1 MNRLVIVSNRVPV
14 PSAGMQAGGLAVALG
29 DLMDKRGGMW
39 FGWSGQIANGPSG
52 AVRVQQEGGVDYATV
67 DLTQDEHDRYYGNFS
82 NGVLW
87 PLLHTMPDLIQY
99 DRHDARVYREVNERM
114 AALLQPL
121 LRPYDIIW
129 VHDYHLLSL
138 PAALRACGVRNPI
151 GFFLHIPF
159 AAPDLM
165 TTAPEMAGLVRG
177 VLSADLIGFQT
188 ENDLLNFATTA
199 EILTGAAR
207 TPGNTLLVGGRRVRL
222 GVFPVE
228 IEAHGFAK
236 MAGEMEH
243 TPVVERLRRTLTQQR
258 LILGVE
264 RLDPSKGLLQRVAGL
279 RRLLEKREN
288 WRRRVTLLQIAAL
301 SRTDVSCYR
310 ALRTA
315 LDRAAGS
322 LNADLGEADWMPLR
336 LLSRGIDRATVA
348 GYMRLAGVALVT
360 PVRDG
365 MNLVAKEYVAAQNP
379 ENPGVLVLSQFA
391 GAAQQL
397 DAAVLVNPHDPDAL
411 ADALDTALTMR
422 LAERQARWQAMWSAI
437 QGRSPLAW
445 GRTFLA
451 ALLRANINAP
461 QPGSARRS
469 GFEPVPAGYSGVER
483 LFPEHRPLVEHLA
496 GERDPRQTDG
506 HKVGRLAMN

>member
-1 MNRLVIVSNRVPV
+1 
-14 PSAGMQAGGLAVALG
+14 
-29 DLMDKRGGMW
+29 
-39 FGWSGQIANGPSG
+39 
-52 AVRVQQEGGVDYATV
+52 
-67 DLTQDEHDRYYGNFS
+67 
-82 NGVLW
+82 
-87 PLLHTMPDLIQY
+87 
-99 DRHDARVYREVNERM
+99 
-114 AALLQPL
+114 
-121 LRPYDIIW
+121 
-129 VHDYHLLSL
+129 
-138 PAALRACGVRNPI
+138 
-151 GFFLHIPF
+151 
-159 AAPDLM
+159 
-165 TTAPEMAGLVRG
+165 
-177 VLSADLIGFQT
+177 
-188 ENDLLNFATTA
+188 
-199 EILTGAAR
+199 
-207 TPGNTLLVGGRRVRL
+207 L

-348 GYMRLAGVALVT
+348 GYMRLASVALVT

-496 GERDPRQTDG
+496 GERDPRQADG

>member
-1 MNRLVIVSNRVPV
+1 
-14 PSAGMQAGGLAVALG
+14 
-29 DLMDKRGGMW
+29 
-39 FGWSGQIANGPSG
+39 
-52 AVRVQQEGGVDYATV
+52 VRQEGGVDYATI
-67 DLTQDEHDRYYGNFS
+67 DLTQEEHDRYYSNFS

-99 DRHDARVYREVNERM
+99 DRRDARVYIEVNERL

-121 LRPYDIIW
+121 LRPDDMIW
-129 VHDYHLLSL
+129 VHDYHLLTL
-138 PAALRACGVRNPI
+138 PLALRVCGVRNPI

-159 AAPDLM
+159 ATADVM
-165 TTAPEMAGLVRG
+165 TAAPEMAGLLRA
-177 VLSADLIGFQT
+177 VLNADLIGFQT
-188 ENDLLNFATTA
+188 ENDLLNFAATA
-199 EILTGAAR
+199 EQLTGAAR
-207 TPGNTLLVGGRRVRL
+207 TQGNMLLVGGRRVRL

-228 IEAHGFAK
+228 INSHGFAD
-236 MAGEMEH
+236 MAAQMEH
-243 TPVVERLRRTLTQQR
+243 EPVVERLRRTLTHQR

-264 RLDPSKGLLQRVAGL
+264 RLDPSKGLLQRLAGL
-279 RRLLEKREN
+279 RRLLEKREA
-288 WRRRVTLLQIAAL
+288 WRRQVTLLQIAVL

-315 LDRAAGS
+315 LDQAAGG
-322 LNADLGEADWMPLR
+322 LNADFGEADWMPLR

-348 GYMRLAGVALVT
+348 GYMRLASVALVT

-379 ENPGVLVLSQFA
+379 EDPGVLVLSRFA

-437 QGRSPLAW
+437 EGRSPLAW
-445 GRTFLA
+445 GRSFLA
-451 ALLRANINAP
+451 ALRRASGVAP
-461 QPGSARRS
+461 LPGCPRLG
-469 GFEPVPAGYSGVER
+469 GFEPVPAGYGGNEL
-483 LFPEHRPLVEHLA
+483 LFADHLPLADHLA
-496 GERDPRQTDG
+496 AERDPRQADG
-506 HKVGRLAMN
+506 HKAGRVAVN